1 MKQYHIQ
8 LERGDV
14 GKTIFLPGDPGR
26 SPIIAEHFDN
36 ARFVMR
42 HREYV
47 TYTGDH
53 QGVKVS
59 VTSTGVGC
67 PSLAIA
73 IEELIKVGG
82 ENFIRVGTGG
92 ILQEWVPP
100 GSIII
105 VTAAVRGDG
114 TSREYIP
121 LEFPAVAS
129 LEVVEAL
136 IEGAEKRGIKPI
148 VGIIRSHDAFYIE
161 SSLAR
166 VDYLAKDKPW
176 IESNV
181 LAVENESAT
190 LFTLA
195 YMRGK
200 KAGTILAVGG
210 SHQHPEQSASEETMQ
225 KLISEATEIA
235 LYAAWKLGS

>member
-8 LERGDV
+8 LESGDV
-14 GKTIFLPGDPGR
+14 GKTVFVPGDPGR
-26 SPIIAEHFDN
+26 APIIAEHFDD

-42 HREYV
+42 NREYV
-47 TYTGDH
+47 TYTGES
-53 QGVKVS
+53 QGVEVS

-73 IEELIKVGG
+73 IEELIKVGA

-92 ILQEWVPP
+92 LLQEWVSP

-105 VTAAVRGDG
+105 ASAAVRGEG

-121 LEFPAVAS
+121 LEYPAVAS

-136 IEGAEKRGIKPI
+136 VEGAEKRGIKPY

-161 SSLAR
+161 STLAR

-181 LAVENESAT
+181 LAVENESGT

-195 YMRGK
+195 SLRGK
-200 KAGTILAVGG
+200 KAGTILAVSG
-210 SHQHPEQSASEETMQ
+210 SHQHPELSVSDERMRE
-225 KLISEATEIA
+225 LVSEATEIA
-235 LYAAWKLGS
+235 LYAARKLGS